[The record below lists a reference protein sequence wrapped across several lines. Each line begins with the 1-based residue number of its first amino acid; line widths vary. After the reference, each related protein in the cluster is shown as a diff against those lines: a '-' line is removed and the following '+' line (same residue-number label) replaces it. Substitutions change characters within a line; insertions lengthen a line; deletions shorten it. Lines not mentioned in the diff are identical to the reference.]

1 MHEIANACC
10 DANSQNKIKRHL
22 VREGKMTYDS
32 FVKDLSR
39 RQQAVERPA
48 GLPGAIRFG
57 REFREGEKLFD
68 IQMRERAHKCTI
80 SGSKSGNPCPWGI
93 SRGPCSH

>member
-1 MHEIANACC
+1 MHETANACC

-32 FVKDLSR
+32 FVKDPSR
-39 RQQAVERPA
+39 RQQAVECPA

-68 IQMRERAHKCTI
+68 IQMREHTHKRTI

-93 SRGPCSH
+93 SRRPCSH